1 MTDRGFL
8 ILADISGF
16 TAFVTST
23 ELEHG
28 PQVVAAL
35 LETVMTRL
43 SPPLEI
49 QELEGDAVFALG
61 PDGGPVQPLTLFE
74 LLEDAFVAFKDR
86 QRQMV
91 LGTTCSCNACRSIS
105 RLDLKLIV
113 HHGQFI
119 RQVVGG
125 KSQAAGAEVILAHNL
140 LKNHVMGPRAYMLLT
155 KAALAETG
163 VDPGAAGMREHVESY
178 GHFGDVRCVVHD
190 LESVWRRTTEARV
203 VRVEPA
209 NAIFTIDVMLPV
221 SPAVAWDWLFSPD
234 KIQRYEATTK
244 RIVQESGAAG
254 RPGVG
259 TRIHCAHTNEDI
271 VETILDW
278 RPFRYCTRDA
288 TRRPGNLTV
297 RYTTDLAAQ
306 DGGTRVTTSMALPP
320 ATPWWKRSVI
330 RLLAPRVRTAFEA
343 NLRALER
350 LLGERRHSDQAI

>member
-1 MTDRGFL
+1 MADRGFL

-35 LETVMTRL
+35 LEAVMTRL

-61 PDGGPVQPLTLFE
+61 PDGGPVQPLTLVG

-86 QRQMV
+86 QRQLV
-91 LGTTCSCNACRSIS
+91 LATTCSCDACRNIS
-105 RLDLKLIV
+105 RLDLKLVV

-125 KSQAAGAEVILAHNL
+125 KSQVAGADVILAHNL
-140 LKNHVMGPRAYMLLT
+140 LKNRVKDRAYMLLT
-155 KAALAETG
+155 KVALAETG
-163 VDPGAAGMREHVESY
+163 VDTGASGMREQVESY
-178 GHFGDVRCVVHD
+178 EHLGEVRCVVHD
-190 LESVWRRTTEARV
+190 LEPVWRRTIEARV
-203 VRVEPA
+203 VRIEPA
-209 NAIFTIDVMLPV
+209 NAIFTVDVMLPV

-234 KIQRYEATTK
+234 KCQRYEANTK

-297 RYTTDLAAQ
+297 RYTTDLAPQ
-306 DGGTRVTTSMALPP
+306 DGGTRVTISMALAP

-330 RLLAPRVRTAFEA
+330 RLLAHRVRWDFEA

-350 LLGERRHSDQAI
+350 LLREATG